1 MYDVGFN
8 REVAEGSA
16 LYWNKGLGD
25 LAELIDT
32 VDKFQSEQL
41 QEIGEKAQKRI
52 KEEYSWPYICQK
64 YERIFVNV
72 DMDTKQ

>member
-1 MYDVGFN
+1 MQ
-8 REVAEGSA
+8 R

-41 QEIGEKAQKRI
+41 QEMGEKAQKELKRSIAGRI
-52 KEEYSWPYICQK
+52 YAKNMNG
-64 YERIFVNV
+64 FLL
-72 DMDTKQ
+72 M